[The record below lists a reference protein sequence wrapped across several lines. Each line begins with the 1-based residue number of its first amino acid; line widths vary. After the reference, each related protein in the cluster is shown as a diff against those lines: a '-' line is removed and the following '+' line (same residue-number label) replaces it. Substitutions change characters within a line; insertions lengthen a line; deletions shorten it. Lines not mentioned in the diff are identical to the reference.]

1 MIKKDVKETFEI
13 IADRFDKVRKLPWPD
28 LLDFIDETGF
38 IDKDDLGLILDLGC
52 GNGRHGRYILEKR
65 PNDRSINIVGVDIAF
80 NFLKLARK
88 YGKDIN
94 YINADANYLPFKQKI
109 FNRILSIAILHHIP
123 NYNNRKDSLLELKR
137 VLANNGLVL
146 ISVWRLW
153 QKRFYKYFLKEVKI
167 KKFLEWNGEFGDIFV
182 PWHNQDKKVIANRFY
197 HLFSIDEFNKI
208 IRETGFV
215 IKKSKIAGTT
225 REKGTIFAVLK
236 IMDTCI

>member
-109 FNRILSIAILHHIP
+109 FNRILSIAILHHSK
-123 NYNNRKDSLLELKR
+123 KDFI
-137 VLANNGLVL
+137 N
-146 ISVWRLW
+146 
-153 QKRFYKYFLKEVKI
+153 
-167 KKFLEWNGEFGDIFV
+167 IF
-182 PWHNQDKKVIANRFY
+182 
-197 HLFSIDEFNKI
+197 
-208 IRETGFV
+208 
-215 IKKSKIAGTT
+215 
-225 REKGTIFAVLK
+225 
-236 IMDTCI
+236 